1 MTKQSVDGTDGEDI
15 IGDEESG
22 QDVNSYCYCSEE
34 VEEDEDHR
42 MCRLR
47 PAEISGCTYTY
58 HSQQLTCRIIP
69 ASPAA
74 N

>member
-15 IGDEESG
+15 IGYEESG

-42 MCRLR
+42 MCRLWL
-47 PAEISGCTYTY
+47 ADVSGYTYTY
-58 HSQQLTCRIIP
+58 FWQGRTCRIIP
-69 ASPAA
+69 ASPDAG
-74 N
+74 